1 MEKFDLEEINNK
13 VADLLDVIDNFI
25 EILEVENAALKS
37 FDVEKVSSLFD
48 QKSKTVSAYRSMSAY
63 FIKNSDYLSQLEADL
78 KQELK
83 EESEV
88 LDSLL
93 KENELLLKTRME
105 TSKNV
110 MNTIINIAKVT
121 NNCNATSYGSRGS
134 YSPMDNNKNA
144 RAINRTL

>member
-37 FDVEKVSSLFD
+37 FDVEKISSLFD

-93 KENELLLKTRME
+93 KENELLLKTRMD

-110 MNTIINIAKVT
+110 MNTIINIAKV
-121 NNCNATSYGSRGS
+121 
-134 YSPMDNNKNA
+134 
-144 RAINRTL
+144 